1 MTFVDFSDYGIE
13 DSMPYDPEELAVV
26 NLECQMLMRRNTESV
41 CRSVLDQWELAL
53 QWQAQTTDRPAN
65 EWFNR
70 ALLCIAMRGHLGDRR
85 PKFFDLSDLR

>member
-26 NLECQMLMRRNTESV
+26 HLECQMLMRRNTESV
-41 CRSVLDQWELAL
+41 CRQVLDKWELVLQWEAMTNNTPTND
-53 QWQAQTTDRPAN
+53 WY
-65 EWFNR
+65 NR

-85 PKFFDLSDLR
+85 PKFFDLSDFR